1 MSTSTLKQP
10 PYTYDIVGSFL
21 RPERLKN
28 ARAEYA
34 AEKIDQAQLTAV
46 EDECIAELVQK
57 EKAAGLRAVTDGEFR
72 RAMWHLDFLAALN
85 GVEEISPTPGPW
97 SSRAPSPRA
106 RSCASRARSTLGRIT
121 RSLSTSVASRK
132 SRTAT
137 PQS

>member
-1 MSTSTLKQP
+1 MPASTLKQP

-21 RPERLKN
+21 RPERLKK

-72 RAMWHLDFLAALN
+72 RAMWHLDFLAALD
-85 GVEEISPTPGPW
+85 GVEEISADTWSVEFKGPKPKGAQL
-97 SSRAPSPRA
+97 RF
-106 RSCASRARSTLGRIT
+106 TGQGR
-121 RSLSTSVASRK
+121 LWAG
-132 SRTAT
+132 
-137 PQS
+137 